1 VDEFWPGRAT
11 DEGTRRYAQ
20 RFPEIRAHFR
30 CPDRLW
36 LSSLGMGTRPGDPG
50 GIDDLAYRSTFA
62 YAFESG
68 INVVDT
74 ALSYRMQ
81 TSERALGA
89 ALRRAFASD
98 GAARDE
104 LCVVTKGGY
113 LTIDP
118 DFARSRHEA
127 QDYLYS
133 TYIDSGLVDAD
144 GLVNGRHSLDRAFI
158 ADQIERSRRN
168 LGLATLDVYCV
179 QDPELHLAAKGPDEF
194 HRILVELIEMLE
206 EAVDRGSIGAYGFST
221 WSGFLVPH
229 TERGHL
235 SIAELM
241 ETALDV
247 GGADHHMRA
256 IQLPYS
262 VAMGEALGL
271 PSQFGSESRPAA
283 VLDVLRDTGTAVF
296 TVAPLVQGRAV
307 RGLPEFLRRAM
318 PGLETDAQ
326 RALQFAR
333 SSPGVTTTLVG
344 MRSQAHVD
352 ENLAVARHQPLA
364 PETVATLFDEARKRE
379 PA

>member
-1 VDEFWPGRAT
+1 
-11 DEGTRRYAQ
+11 
-20 RFPEIRAHFR
+20 
-30 CPDRLW
+30 
-36 LSSLGMGTRPGDPG
+36 MGTKPGDPG
-50 GIDDLAYRSTFA
+50 GVDDLAYRSTVA

-68 INVVDT
+68 MNVVDT

-89 ALRRAFASD
+89 AFRRAFARE

-118 DFARSRHEA
+118 DFARTRDEA
-127 QDYLYS
+127 QDYLYR

-144 GLVNGRHSLDRAFI
+144 GLVNGRHSLDSAFI
-158 ADQIERSRRN
+158 VDQIERSRRN
-168 LGLATLDVYCV
+168 LGLATLDLYCV

-194 HRILVELIEMLE
+194 RRILVQLIETLE
-206 EAVDRGSIGAYGFST
+206 EAVDKGSIGAYGFST
-221 WSGFLVPH
+221 WSGLLVPH
-229 TERGHL
+229 SERGHL

-271 PSQFGSESRPAA
+271 PSQFGAQSRPTA
-283 VLDVLRDTGTAVF
+283 VLEVLRETGTAVF

-352 ENLAVARHQPLA
+352 GNLAVARAEPLA
-364 PETVATLFDEARKRE
+364 PETIATLFDEARKRE